1 MSIGPDPRDVE
12 AAARLR
18 ETQRILVLADGSK
31 AAVAESLPK
40 IVGWL
45 EERVEFVDLECELSA
60 FCEQHAAELGGFTG
74 PRPDLVVVL
83 GGDGSVL
90 SAVRMLAED
99 PVPLVG
105 VNFGQVGF
113 LAPVE
118 AAHWETA
125 LAAVLAGDA
134 VVEQRMMLD
143 AEVNAA
149 EPQPGPRRAVALNDF
164 VLSRGSTHGLVTIR
178 LTVGDDVVGDYRA
191 DGLIFATPSGS
202 TAYSLAAGGPILAPS
217 MGAIAVTP
225 IAAHSLANR
234 PLVLDPDGVLRADV
248 LRAYGEV
255 TLAVDGH
262 AFHGLQEGDFLTIG
276 RHKNSYPLL
285 APPDFGPWRRLRER
299 LGWSGSFVR
308 DSDEGRD

>member
-1 MSIGPDPRDVE
+1 MSIGSDPRDEE

-18 ETQRILVLADGSK
+18 ETRRILVLADGSK
-31 AAVAESLPK
+31 AAVAQSLPR

-45 EERVEFVDLECELSA
+45 EERVEFVDLQRELSV

-74 PRPDLVVVL
+74 ERPDLVVVL

-99 PVPLVG
+99 PIPMIG

-118 AAHWETA
+118 ATNWENGLT
-125 LAAVLAGDA
+125 AVLAGEA
-134 VVEQRMMLD
+134 VVERRMMLD
-143 AEVNAA
+143 AEVSTA
-149 EPQPGPRRAVALNDF
+149 EPQPGPCRAVALNDF
-164 VLSRGSTHGLVTIR
+164 VLSRGSTNGLVTIR

-234 PLVLDPDGVLRADV
+234 PLVLHPDGVLRADV
-248 LRAYGEV
+248 LKAYGEV

-262 AFHGLQEGDFLTIG
+262 AFHGLQEGDYLTIE
-276 RHKNSYPLL
+276 RHRNKYPLL

-308 DSDEGRD
+308 DSEDVSD

>member
-1 MSIGPDPRDVE
+1 MSSGPDLREVQ
-12 AAARLR
+12 AASRLR
-18 ETQRILVLADGSK
+18 ETRRILVLADGSK
-31 AAVAESLPK
+31 AAVAEALPE
-40 IVGWL
+40 IVRWL
-45 EERVEFVDLECELSA
+45 EERVEFVELERELST
-60 FCEQHAAELGGFTG
+60 FCERHAAELGGFTG
-74 PRPDLVVVL
+74 SRPDLVVVL

-99 PVPLVG
+99 PIPMIG

-118 AAHWETA
+118 AAHWESA
-125 LAAVLAGDA
+125 LTAVLAGEA
-134 VVEQRMMLD
+134 LVERRMMLET
-143 AEVNAA
+143 EVTTAA
-149 EPQPGPRRAVALNDF
+149 SSPGPSRAVALNDF

-234 PLVLDPDGVLRADV
+234 PLVLHPDEVLRADV

-262 AFHGLQEGDFLTIG
+262 AFHGLQEGDHLTIE
-276 RHKNSYPLL
+276 RHPNSYPLL
-285 APPDFGPWRRLRER
+285 APPGSGPWRRLRER

-308 DSDEGRD
+308 DSEEGND